1 MAAALSAQLVAEAAE
16 GDRGQGLAANAKSET
31 LLRVHYSDNICCH
44 YAGAIS
50 WSHQPFS
57 RVKLTMTKLN
67 AVESEATWRQLP
79 VGQQV
84 HERYTALAKHVLQFE
99 KQWFQGWRD
108 NVDNAAMRYLKQPIF
123 TPQGDTGEVTAPIT
137 MAKTASAMVRSQLHV
152 QHVY

>member
-1 MAAALSAQLVAEAAE
+1 
-16 GDRGQGLAANAKSET
+16 
-31 LLRVHYSDNICCH
+31 
-44 YAGAIS
+44 
-50 WSHQPFS
+50 
-57 RVKLTMTKLN
+57 MTKLN

-123 TPQGDTGEVTAPIT
+123 TRHGDTGMGMLQSLQAVNQCLTNAQQRINLQYVY
-137 MAKTASAMVRSQLHV
+137 SAAVACLPSQIEAGLMLCV
-152 QHVY
+152 AAYRQGCGQLPPRAACADR